1 MEMLLQAQIRHDIQG
16 NDQWDGGA
24 QGCSYS
30 SQDGMVTTMEDIEY

>member
-24 QGCSYS
+24 KEAQI
-30 SQDGMVTTMEDIEY
+30 M